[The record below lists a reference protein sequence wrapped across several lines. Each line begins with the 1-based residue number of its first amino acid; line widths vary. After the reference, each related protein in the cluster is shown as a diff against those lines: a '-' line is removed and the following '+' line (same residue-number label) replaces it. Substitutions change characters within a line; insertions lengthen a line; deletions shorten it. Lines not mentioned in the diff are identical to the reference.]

1 MRTLF
6 TLFVVSFAFITP
18 AMAQTTPSPVLPAP
32 CAVAAIATGGT
43 AVTALVG
50 PANGFT
56 LQNTQASAALFYNL
70 TGAATTTAGGGNFSL
85 AAGASYTFP
94 GQLASGFALSVN
106 AAAAV
111 PFACTRW

>member
-1 MRTLF
+1 MKPFIPFFAALF
-6 TLFVVSFAFITP
+6 LATP
-18 AMAQTTPSPVLPAP
+18 AMAQTTLSPVLPAP
-32 CAVAAIATGGT
+32 CAVAAVATGGT
-43 AVTALVG
+43 AVTAMSG

-70 TGAATTTAGGGNFSL
+70 SGVATTTAGGGNFSL
-85 AAGASYTFP
+85 AAGAQFTFP